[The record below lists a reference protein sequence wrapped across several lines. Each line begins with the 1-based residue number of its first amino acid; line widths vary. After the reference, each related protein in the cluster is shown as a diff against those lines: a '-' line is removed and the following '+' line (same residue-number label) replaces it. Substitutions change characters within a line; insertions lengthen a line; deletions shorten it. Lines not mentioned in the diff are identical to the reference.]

1 MADMAKGFFDGMS
14 PNGPM
19 TFKRV
24 AIIGVSGGLFLG
36 ASDYF
41 VDDYFVDEDDVKTQA
56 RYRAVSQMALGLGV
70 AYVVKRWNR
79 DVAVG
84 VAVGGIVGG
93 ARRLWISEE
102 MPDRMA
108 DWFDSDDTTTNNNTT
123 PPPARDALGYSA
135 GAPDGKVIFTGPAR
149 ARVRQVA

>member
-1 MADMAKGFFDGMS
+1 MADAMRSFFDGMS
-14 PNGPM
+14 PSGPM
-19 TFKRV
+19 TWKRV
-24 AIIGVSGGLFLG
+24 AVIGVSGGLFLG

-41 VDDYFVDEDDVKTQA
+41 VDDYFVDESDVKTQA
-56 RYRAVSQMALGLGV
+56 RYRALSQVAIGLGV

-108 DWFDSDDTTTNNNTT
+108 DWFDSDDTTTTSDTT
-123 PPPARDALGYSA
+123 TPARDNNGLNA
-135 GAPDGKVIFTGPAR
+135 GAPDGRVIFTGPAR

>member
-1 MADMAKGFFDGMS
+1 MADMAKSFFDGMS
-14 PNGPM
+14 PSGPM
-19 TFKRV
+19 TWKRV
-24 AIIGVSGGLFLG
+24 AVIGVSGGLFLG

-41 VDDYFVDEDDVKTQA
+41 VDDYFVDETDAKTQA
-56 RYRAVSQMALGLGV
+56 RYRALSQVAIGLGV

-108 DWFDSDDTTTNNNTT
+108 DWFDSDNTTTADNNT
-123 PPPARDALGYSA
+123 PNQNANGLNA
-135 GAPDGKVIFTGPAR
+135 GSPDGRVIFSGPAR

>member
-1 MADMAKGFFDGMS
+1 
-14 PNGPM
+14 M

-108 DWFDSDDTTTNNNTT
+108 DWFDSDDTTTNSNNTT
-123 PPPARDALGYSA
+123 PPARDALGYSA

>member
-1 MADMAKGFFDGMS
+1 MADAMKSFFDGMS
-14 PNGPM
+14 PSGPM
-19 TFKRV
+19 TWKRV
-24 AIIGVSGGLFLG
+24 AVIGVSGGLFLG

-41 VDDYFVDEDDVKTQA
+41 VDDYFVDESDVKTQA
-56 RYRAVSQMALGLGV
+56 RYRALSQVAIGLGV

-108 DWFDSDDTTTNNNTT
+108 DWFDSDDTTNTTT
-123 PPPARDALGYSA
+123 PPDRDNNGLNA
-135 GAPDGKVIFTGPAR
+135 GAPDGRVIFTGPAR

>member
-1 MADMAKGFFDGMS
+1 MADMVKGFFDGMS

-41 VDDYFVDEDDVKTQA
+41 VDDYFVDESDVKTQA

-108 DWFDSDDTTTNNNTT
+108 DWFDSDDTTT
-123 PPPARDALGYSA
+123 PPADPPRQGGYVMGA

>member
-1 MADMAKGFFDGMS
+1 MADMMKGFFDGMS
-14 PNGPM
+14 PTGPM

-24 AIIGVSGGLFLG
+24 AVIGISGGLFLG

-41 VDDYFVDEDDVKTQA
+41 VDDYFVDEDDTKTQA
-56 RYRAVSQMALGLGV
+56 RYRALSQVALGLGV

-102 MPDRMA
+102 MPERMA
-108 DWFDSDDTTTNNNTT
+108 DWFDSDDTSSSSSSTT
-123 PPPARDALGYSA
+123 PPQRDGMGLNA
-135 GAPDGKVIFTGPAR
+135 GAPDGKVIFSGPAR

>member
-1 MADMAKGFFDGMS
+1 MADAMKSFFDGMS
-14 PNGPM
+14 PSGPM
-19 TFKRV
+19 TWKRV
-24 AIIGVSGGLFLG
+24 AVIGVSGGLFLG

-41 VDDYFVDEDDVKTQA
+41 VDDYFIDETDTKTQA
-56 RYRAVSQMALGLGV
+56 RYRALSQVAIGLGV

-108 DWFDSDDTTTNNNTT
+108 DWFDSDDTTNTNTNNTNLN
-123 PPPARDALGYSA
+123 ANGLNA
-135 GAPDGKVIFTGPAR
+135 GAPDGRVIFSGPAR